1 MKIEKVVWWKH
12 NCKNGQYASADV
24 HNSIEVRLDD
34 KGNFKEIID
43 KTELKGLERQIID
56 GINYAADST
65 NG

>member
-1 MKIEKVVWWKH
+1 
-12 NCKNGQYASADV
+12 V
-24 HNSIEVRLDD
+24 HNSIEVTLDD